1 MKKKSKNNSQS
12 LFFRSWPLLCMLFFL
27 GLSTTSTFSQGLE
40 GTCWKNAFG
49 SNARITSHNLTTGEF
64 RGTYG
69 STTGSAGNYTIIGQT
84 PKDPDLNGSFPL
96 TFTIGWGKINGIP
109 DDASQYW
116 TSSMSGYYEKNNS
129 GEKILNLLNIIS
141 APGSFEAVKL
151 LKPGNLPQTQSFTLV
166 SLEECNK
173 LKITPPPI
181 LIGDGSA
188 TDKEFKNL
196 LLGTWDFVPNY
207 GTGII
212 TKIIV
217 KNLVPRGESFS
228 ALRYYE
234 VTGSLYLKGTSRTVP
249 FTGIVG
255 PHLPLVNNGF
265 GFAMS
270 IVGNCWWCSSQM
282 NFSLSGFTSIGA
294 TNKLQMFLLN
304 SQKNTPAILRIDAN
318 KISTG
323 ELFQKN
329 KNEQ

>member
-1 MKKKSKNNSQS
+1 
-12 LFFRSWPLLCMLFFL
+12 MLFFL

-69 STTGSAGNYTIIGQT
+69 STTGSAGYYTIIGQT
-84 PKDPDLNGSFPL
+84 PKNPDLNDSFPL

-109 DDASQYW
+109 DDPSQYW
-116 TSSMSGYYEKNNS
+116 SSSMSGYYEKNNS
-129 GEKILNLLNIIS
+129 GEETLNLLNIIS
-141 APGSFEAVKL
+141 APGPFEDVKI

-166 SLEECNK
+166 PTEDCNA
-173 LKITPPPI
+173 LNIPPPSI
-181 LIGDGSA
+181 PDGDGSA
-188 TDKEFKNL
+188 TDQEYAHH
-196 LLGTWDFVPNY
+196 LLGNWDFLANY
-207 GTGII
+207 GTGAV

-217 KNLVPRGESFS
+217 ENLVPRGESFS

-234 VTGSLYLKGTSRTVP
+234 VTGSLYLKDTTLPVP

-255 PHLPLVNNGF
+255 PHISSENNSF

-270 IVGNCWWCSSQM
+270 IVGKHQDSSGKHI
-282 NFSLSGFTSIGA
+282 NISLSGFSSGDA
-294 TNKLQMFLLN
+294 TNTIEMFLLN
-304 SQKNTPAILRIDAN
+304 SYKRNPAIPRIDAN
-318 KISTG
+318 KISSG

-329 KNEQ
+329 